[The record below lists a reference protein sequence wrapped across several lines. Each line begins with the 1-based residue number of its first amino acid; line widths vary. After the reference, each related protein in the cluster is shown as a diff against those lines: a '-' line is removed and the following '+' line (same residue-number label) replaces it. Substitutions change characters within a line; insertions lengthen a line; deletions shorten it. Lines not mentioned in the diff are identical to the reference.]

1 MSRQLPLFLPTIASL
16 LATPILAQ
24 SRADSTKADTTRGTH
39 RLAPVTVT
47 ATRSAQQVFR
57 VTTPVLVLDS
67 STVRRETPDG
77 VADLFR
83 NLPGVDVTGVG
94 PNQTRLMVRGQQG
107 QRILLA
113 EDGIRLNNSRRQQD
127 FGELP
132 AFTDI
137 NSTSRV
143 EVIRGP
149 ASVLYGTDAIG
160 GVVNQLTMRAPGL
173 GTREGVNGSALF
185 RYGSASEAQ
194 TWHGLLSG
202 RTGRLGFALSA
213 GYRDASAYQ
222 SPSGTFGA
230 LTLGDRTLVHDTG
243 IIDRNFSADLAWNTS
258 ANAAVTLRVS
268 QYSARDAGFG
278 YVSPDDLGT
287 PDDPTVQ
294 LLYPKQDVT
303 RVTTGFHAGALGWG
317 IADRLGVT
325 LYTTQNE
332 RIFTQSIAIPL
343 NGDPF
348 PPGSGIDI
356 DSKNFTDIA
365 TYGTRLELAK
375 AFGRGHVITYGVDWY
390 LDDSENADTS
400 VTVTRMFGP
409 PTTRTSTT
417 PTVPYAQMWSGGAY
431 AQGNFALNE
440 RLSLGLGVRG
450 QTIHSETRETPGL
463 PPERAG
469 VSTSDGTVVGG
480 ASLGYEVTPN
490 INLIGTVGRAFRA
503 PNLVER
509 YFEGSAEGSGFEIA
523 NPDLAPETSLNVDLG
538 VKVRTGRLYAEAIWF
553 RNQISDAIRA
563 VEVDTTVNN
572 LPGFQ
577 NQNIQTLTDHGLEL
591 LAEVDAGAGFS
602 VLGHFTTISSK
613 ADDDAPVGDG
623 YSSKIGGEL
632 QWREPRGRFFAGYEI
647 RHQGERDDVEFT
659 GNPVGEVI
667 PAFTVHNLRAGVH
680 LPLIGRT
687 SSQLTVAVMNLTD
700 RLYSEASN
708 TSFFRPEPRRSAVIG
723 VRLDF

>member
-1 MSRQLPLFLPTIASL
+1 MSRQIPLHFTLAFL
-16 LATPILAQ
+16 LATPAFAQ
-24 SRADSTKADTTRGTH
+24 SRADSTKADSTRTTV
-39 RLAPVTVT
+39 RLAPLAVS
-47 ATRSAQQVFR
+47 ATRSERQVFR
-57 VTTPVLVLDS
+57 ITTPVLVLDS

-94 PNQTRLMVRGQQG
+94 PNQTRLVVRGQRG

-137 NSTSRV
+137 NATSRV

-173 GTREGVNGSALF
+173 SAPQGVTGSALF
-185 RYGSASEAQ
+185 RYGSASEQQ
-194 TWHGLLSG
+194 TWHGVMSG

-230 LTLGDRTLVHDTG
+230 LTLGDQTLVHDTG
-243 IIDRNFSADLAWNTS
+243 IIDRNYSADLAWNTS
-258 ANAAVTLRVS
+258 ASAAVTLRVS
-268 QYSARDAGFG
+268 QYAARDAGFG
-278 YVSPDDLGT
+278 YVAPADLGT
-287 PDDPTVQ
+287 PDDATVR

-303 RVTTGFHAGALGWG
+303 RVTTGFRAGALGWG
-317 IADRLGVT
+317 VADRLGVT

-332 RIFTQSIAIPL
+332 RTFTQEIDIPL
-343 NGDPF
+343 NGPPF
-348 PPGSGIDI
+348 PPGSGIAI
-356 DSKNFTDIA
+356 DSKNYTDIA
-365 TYGTRLELAK
+365 TYGTRFELAK
-375 AFGRGHVITYGVDWY
+375 AFGRGHTITYGVDWY

-400 VTVTRMFGP
+400 TTVTRMFGP
-409 PTTRTSTT
+409 PTTRTSMA
-417 PTVPYAQMWSGGAY
+417 PTVPYAKLWSGGAY
-431 AQGNFALNE
+431 AQANLALSE
-440 RLSLGLGVRG
+440 RLNMGLGVRG
-450 QTIHSETRETPGL
+450 QTIKSETRETPGL
-463 PPERAG
+463 SDDRAG
-469 VSTSDGTVVGG
+469 VSSSDGTVVGG
-480 ASLGYEVTPN
+480 ASLGYMVTSSV
-490 INLIGTVGRAFRA
+490 NLVGNVGRAFRA

-509 YFEGSAEGSGFEIA
+509 YFQGSAEGSGFQLA
-523 NPDLAPETSLNVDLG
+523 NPELAPETSLNVDLG
-538 VKVRTGRLYAEAIWF
+538 VKVRTGRLYAEAMYF
-553 RNQISDAIRA
+553 HNRISDAIRA
-563 VEVDTTVNN
+563 VEIDTTVNN

-577 NQNIQTLTDHGLEL
+577 NQNVETLTDEGLEL
-591 LAEVDAGAGFS
+591 LAEFEAGAGFS
-602 VLGHFTTISSK
+602 LLGHFTTISSK

-623 YSSKIGGEL
+623 YSSKVGGEL

-667 PAFTVHNLRAGVH
+667 PSFTVHNLRAGLR
-680 LPLIGRT
+680 LPMIGRT
-687 SSQLTVAVMNLTD
+687 ATQLTVAVINLTD
-700 RLYSEASN
+700 QLYSEASN
-708 TSFFRPEPRRSAVIG
+708 TSFFRPEPRRSAIVGI
-723 VRLDF
+723 RLDF

>member
-1 MSRQLPLFLPTIASL
+1 MHKSSL
-16 LATPILAQ
+16 LLLPALLCAGSPALAQ
-24 SRADSTKADTTRGTH
+24 RDSTCPDSTRAAL

-47 ATRSAQQVFR
+47 ATRTERSVFL
-57 VTTPVLVLDS
+57 TPTPVLVLDS

-94 PNQTRLMVRGQQG
+94 PNQTRLILRGQRG

-160 GVVNQLTMRAPGL
+160 GVVNQLTMRAPML
-173 GTREGVNGSALF
+173 SSPEGVSGSALF
-185 RYGSASEAQ
+185 RYGSASEQQ
-194 TWHGLLSG
+194 TWHGILSG

-213 GYRDASAYQ
+213 GYRDASEYL

-230 LTLGDRTLVHDTG
+230 LTLHDRTLVHDTG
-243 IIDRNFSADLAWNTS
+243 LIDRNFSADLSYSTS
-258 ANAAVTLRVS
+258 MNSAVTLRVS
-268 QYSARDAGFG
+268 RYAARDAGFG
-278 YVSPDDLGT
+278 YVSPTDMG
-287 PDDPTVQ
+287 DPEGATVR
-294 LLYPKQDVT
+294 LLYPDQDVT
-303 RVTTGFHAGALGWG
+303 RVTAGFRSTALGWG

-325 LYTTQNE
+325 FYTTQNE
-332 RIFTQSIAIPL
+332 RTFTQDIAIPL
-343 NGDPF
+343 GQPF
-348 PPGSGIDI
+348 PPGSGISI
-356 DSKNFTDIA
+356 DSRNYTDIG
-365 TYGTRLELAK
+365 TYGTRLELAR

-417 PTVPYAQMWSGGAY
+417 PTVPYASLWSGGAY
-431 AQGNFALNE
+431 AQASLWLSDRLN
-440 RLSLGLGVRG
+440 LGLGVRG
-450 QTIHSETRETPGL
+450 QTIKTETHETPGL
-463 PPERAG
+463 GADRAG

-480 ASLGYEVTPN
+480 ASLGYRISSSV
-490 INLIGTVGRAFRA
+490 NLVGNLGRAFRA

-509 YFEGSAEGSGFEIA
+509 YFQGSAEGSGFQIA

-538 VKVRTGRLYAEAIWF
+538 VKVRTSRLYAEVSWF

-563 VEVDTTVNN
+563 VEIDTTVNN

-577 NQNIQTLTDHGLEL
+577 NQNVETLTDHGLEF
-591 LAEVDAGAGFS
+591 LAELDAGAGFS
-602 VLGHFTTISSK
+602 LLGHFTTISSTS
-613 ADDDAPVGDG
+613 DDDAPVGDG
-623 YSSKIGGEL
+623 YSSKIGGEVM
-632 QWREPRGRFFAGYEI
+632 WREAKGRFFAGYEI

-667 PAFTVHNLRAGVH
+667 PSFTVHNTRAGIR
-680 LPLIGRT
+680 LPVVGTT

-700 RLYSEASN
+700 QLYSEASN

-723 VRLDF
+723 IRLDF

>member
-1 MSRQLPLFLPTIASL
+1 MLKPLLVLGA
-16 LATPILAQ
+16 LAVTPGITFAQ
-24 SRADSTKADTTRGTH
+24 SAADSTRADSARKAH
-39 RLAPVTVT
+39 RLAPLTV
-47 ATRSAQQVFR
+47 SANRTEQQVFR
-57 VTTPVLVLDS
+57 TATPVLVLDS

-94 PNQTRLMVRGQQG
+94 PNQTRLIVRGQRG

-160 GVVNQLTMRAPGL
+160 GVVNQITMRAPGL
-173 GTREGVNGSALF
+173 NAPARVSGSVLF
-185 RYGSASEAQ
+185 RYGSAGEQQ
-194 TWHGLLSG
+194 TWNGTLSG
-202 RTGRLGFALSA
+202 RLGRLGFVL
-213 GYRDASAYQ
+213 GGNYRDASPYK

-230 LTLGDRTLVHDTG
+230 LTLNDPTLVHDTG
-243 IIDRNFSADLAWNTS
+243 LSDRNFSADLAYNTS
-258 ANAAVTLRVS
+258 MNAAMTLRVS

-278 YVSPDDLGT
+278 YVSPADLG
-287 PDDPTVQ
+287 DPEGATVR

-303 RVTTGFHAGALGWG
+303 RVTAGFRAGALGWG

-325 LYTTQNE
+325 FYTTQNE
-332 RIFTQSIAIPL
+332 RTFAQNIAIPL
-343 NGDPF
+343 PTPPF
-348 PPGSGIDI
+348 PGGSGISI
-356 DSKNFTDIA
+356 DARNYTDIG
-365 TYGTRLELAK
+365 TYGARLELAR
-375 AFGRGHVITYGVDWY
+375 AFGSGHVVTYGVDWY

-400 VTVTRMFGP
+400 VTVSRMFGP
-409 PTTRTSTT
+409 PTTRTSTA
-417 PTVPYAQMWSGGAY
+417 PTVPYAKLWSGGTY
-431 AQGNFALNE
+431 AQASLSLTE
-440 RLSLGLGVRG
+440 RLVLGLGVRG

-469 VSTSDGTVVGG
+469 ISSSDGTVVGG
-480 ASLGYEVTPN
+480 ASLAYEVLPTL
-490 INLIGTVGRAFRA
+490 NLIANVGRAFRA

-509 YFEGSAEGSGFEIA
+509 YFEGAAEGSGFQLA

-538 VKVRTGRLYAEAIWF
+538 VKFRTGRVYGEAIWF
-553 RNQISDAIRA
+553 QNRISDGIRA

-577 NQNIQTLTDHGLEL
+577 NQNIETLTDNGVEL
-591 LAEVDAGAGFS
+591 LAEVYAGAGFS
-602 VLGHFTTISSK
+602 LLGHFTTISSK
-613 ADDDAPVGDG
+613 SDDDAPVGDG
-623 YSSKIGGEL
+623 YSSKVGGEL

-667 PAFTVHNLRAGVH
+667 PSFTVHNVRAGLR
-680 LPLIGRT
+680 LPMIGGT
-687 SSQLTVAVMNLTD
+687 SAQLTVALMNLTD
-700 RLYSEASN
+700 ELYSEASN

-723 VRLDF
+723 VRLEF